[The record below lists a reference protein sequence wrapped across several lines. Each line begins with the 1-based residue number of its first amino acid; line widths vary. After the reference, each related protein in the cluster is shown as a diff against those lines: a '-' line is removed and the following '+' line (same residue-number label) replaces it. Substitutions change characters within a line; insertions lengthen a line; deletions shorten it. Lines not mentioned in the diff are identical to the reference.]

1 MWRRSGAALC
11 RRPPPTEAVW
21 TVDGD
26 CGALVRGTSGV
37 REPPR
42 VSATGGRGPTGVG
55 TLIVGGGALEVGNVG
70 TVGGSG
76 TVSVGTGTLT
86 VGTGT
91 LTVGTGTLRVGRLGS
106 ALAGAITWPEP
117 YPAPNTHPPI
127 SNVLMLAPAPLAMIG
142 H

>member
-1 MWRRSGAALC
+1 M
-11 RRPPPTEAVW
+11 
-21 TVDGD
+21 
-26 CGALVRGTSGV
+26 RGTSGV

-91 LTVGTGTLRVGRLGS
+91 LRVGRLGS

-117 YPAPNTHPPI
+117 YPALNTHAPM
-127 SNVLMLAPAPLAMIG
+127 SNILMLVPVPLAMIS